1 MIINVIGAT
10 GNLGSRV
17 IDALLKQGAA
27 PETLIASVRN
37 PEKARPLA
45 EKGVSV
51 RLADYED
58 RESLVE
64 AFADTDVLLLI
75 PSSAAVEPR
84 ILQHHNA
91 VTAAIEAGVQRI
103 VFASFE
109 AAEPTSQFLVAPFML
124 YAESTIRQS
133 GLDWTICRDGMYLD
147 PIADW
152 MPQLIRMEKLPYP
165 VKQGQVAYISRDD
178 LARALAAACL
188 SDEHNRK
195 LYHLTG
201 AHALSMTELAD
212 IITRVA
218 GRTVA
223 FDSVSEETFA
233 DICREDDVPE
243 RMIEILI
250 SMYRAVDNGEFSLV
264 TTDVE
269 RLTGNPAEDAE
280 SYLRRVL
287 GSEFIAN

>member
-1 MIINVIGAT
+1 
-10 GNLGSRV
+10 
-17 IDALLKQGAA
+17 
-27 PETLIASVRN
+27 
-37 PEKARPLA
+37 
-45 EKGVSV
+45 
-51 RLADYED
+51 
-58 RESLVE
+58 
-64 AFADTDVLLLI
+64 
-75 PSSAAVEPR
+75 
-84 ILQHHNA
+84 
-91 VTAAIEAGVQRI
+91 
-103 VFASFE
+103 
-109 AAEPTSQFLVAPFML
+109 
-124 YAESTIRQS
+124 
-133 GLDWTICRDGMYLD
+133 MYLD

-195 LYHLTG
+195 LYHLTW